1 MAEEQQPT
9 PAQRPPRPCTQ
20 LRQSRSLGLLLQVA
34 GTVSAGLGT
43 ASGAVAYRS
52 LRTWRAEQGWWA
64 VAVELGLMLC
74 LLAAGRWAIR
84 QGYRHRAPVLSPL
97 TELPEDEAVVLF
109 LRSFADDAGLARVQ
123 RGSMRD
129 GPWAASTETEEQ
141 QLSRAI
147 APFGR
152 MVALGRPGDRLP
164 QPGAGRH
171 YSSDLVWQ
179 QEVLA
184 ALDRASLVL
193 LVCGPGRQ
201 LRWEVEQIV
210 ARGRPERLVLI
221 GVRSVEQYETF
232 RLAMQDAFPK
242 GLPPSAPARKD
253 RTDTPET
260 YIRDA
265 VWFEA
270 DWTPHLVPL
279 GSDDPEI
286 EVLWLLDRN
295 AWVETA
301 FPLAVR
307 PVFLR
312 AGLALPRLPMGHT
325 ARPWAVKAAV
335 PLLALAWGVLM
346 AEMARGRAGN
356 IPGVLV
362 FAAVA
367 SLLLYRTWLAGQVT
381 TGFLKLYSGLF
392 GTLLVPM
399 SFLDGP
405 LVTGPLTLPVGLGL
419 LTGVLLLSREDVRLW
434 RASHGAYRRPRGAG
448 AAGAG
453 GGASPSGKAGG

>member
-1 MAEEQQPT
+1 MTEERQPS
-9 PAQRPPRPCTQ
+9 AGRRPPRPPTR
-20 LRQSRSLGLLLQVA
+20 LRQSRSLGLLLQVV
-34 GTVSAGLGT
+34 GTASAGLGM

-52 LRTWRAEQGWWA
+52 LRTWRAEQGWLTT
-64 VAVELGLMLC
+64 AVELALMVC

-84 QGYRHRAPVLSPL
+84 QGYRHRAAVLRPL
-97 TELPEDEAVVLF
+97 TELPEDEPVVLF

-123 RGSMRD
+123 HGSMRD

-141 QLSRAI
+141 QLARAV

-171 YSSDLVWQ
+171 YSSDLAWQ

-193 LVCGPGRQ
+193 LACGPGRQ

-221 GVRSVEQYETF
+221 GVRDADQYETF
-232 RLAMQDAFPK
+232 RLVMQDAFPK
-242 GLPPSAPARKD
+242 GLPPSAPVRRD
-253 RTDTPET
+253 RTDPPET
-260 YIRDA
+260 YVREAI
-265 VWFEA
+265 WFEA

-286 EVLWLLDRN
+286 EALWLLDRN

-312 AGLALPRLPMGHT
+312 SGLALPGLPMGRT
-325 ARPWAVKAAV
+325 ARPRAVKAAV
-335 PLLALAWGVLM
+335 PLLALAWGVFL
-346 AEMARGRAGN
+346 AELGGGRTGN
-356 IPGVLV
+356 IPVVLV
-362 FAAVA
+362 IATVA
-367 SLLLYRTWLAGQVT
+367 GLLLYRTWRAGQVT

-392 GTLLVPM
+392 GTVLVPM
-399 SFLDGP
+399 SFLGGSALPGP
-405 LVTGPLTLPVGLGL
+405 LAFLVGLGL
-419 LTGVLLLSREDVRLW
+419 IAGVLLLSRTDVRLW
-434 RASHGAYRRPRGAG
+434 RASHGAYRRTGGAG
-448 AAGAG
+448 TAAADGR
-453 GGASPSGKAGG
+453 ASPEVR